1 MCCSHKRSVWM
12 GKIYVKKNSAFQ
24 WTTNMTDHYKDIS
37 WWKCLHGMWNW
48 KFLSIKV
55 PKQFCLCTNYH
66 WILLYW
72 TSTLTNI
79 YFYKSFDFQCF
90 YRPIRIL
97 ITLLVANTSDQFN
110 KMLRQSSVLYILQNQ
125 EQRTISTIG
134 CKLKKI
140 FK

>member
-1 MCCSHKRSVWM
+1 MKM
-12 GKIYVKKNSAFQ
+12 P
-24 WTTNMTDHYKDIS
+24 S
-37 WWKCLHGMWNW
+37 WDVELKVSIHQGSEAVLPLHH
-48 KFLSIKV
+48 
-55 PKQFCLCTNYH
+55 H

-110 KMLRQSSVLYILQNQ
+110 KMLQQSSVLYIL
-125 EQRTISTIG
+125 
-134 CKLKKI
+134 
-140 FK
+140 